1 LWAALGTSSIAPLT
15 RQQCKAFVSH
25 VDREDIRQKTKIG
38 IVLMLGALLSAAVDD
53 DDCPL
58 TTNPAAGLRG
68 LLHEPNALTRKRLSR
83 DKYFDREEV
92 ADVLATAREHV
103 PEWHPFVLC
112 GMRTGLRRGELLG
125 LKWGDIDW
133 RKGFVHVQRA
143 WVRSDWTT
151 PKNGEDRTVDLSQQL
166 RAELRLCR
174 KRQTAAW
181 FKRGLSR
188 PE

>member
-1 LWAALGTSSIAPLT
+1 VITLS
-15 RQQCKAFVSH
+15 
-25 VDREDIRQKTKIG
+25 
-38 IVLMLGALLSAAVDD
+38 ALLSAAVDD